1 MWAGIYSGWQ
11 SLVSTQPPP
20 GEEPSRDVPQLR
32 GPRLRVARDGADNA
46 VDAAPRTP
54 PQPQLAGN
62 YYFRLCCVLSSWG
75 HDTTLWYGGTGGR
88 DISAPAYLCPLAN
101 VCIICAGCP
110 GCAPGA
116 VRGPVLLLSIML
128 LDTLL
133 VTVTTPATLISNHD
147 TRNNAFHALHF
158 RVALSSRY
166 NYNLKNHLE

>member
-1 MWAGIYSGWQ
+1 M
-11 SLVSTQPPP
+11 
-20 GEEPSRDVPQLR
+20 
-32 GPRLRVARDGADNA
+32 
-46 VDAAPRTP
+46 TP
-54 PQPQLAGN
+54 E
-62 YYFRLCCVLSSWG
+62 
-75 HDTTLWYGGTGGR
+75 DGGTGGR
-88 DISAPAYLCPLAN
+88 DISAYLCPLAN
-101 VCIICAGCP
+101 VVCIICAGCP

-166 NYNLKNHLE
+166 NYNIKKITSNGLNGFNPGLINLTHSTDIFFS

>member
-1 MWAGIYSGWQ
+1 M
-11 SLVSTQPPP
+11 
-20 GEEPSRDVPQLR
+20 
-32 GPRLRVARDGADNA
+32 
-46 VDAAPRTP
+46 APE
-54 PQPQLAGN
+54 
-62 YYFRLCCVLSSWG
+62 
-75 HDTTLWYGGTGGR
+75 DGGTGGR

-101 VCIICAGCP
+101 VVCIICAGCP

-166 NYNLKNHLE
+166 NYNLKKSPGMD

>member
-1 MWAGIYSGWQ
+1 M
-11 SLVSTQPPP
+11 STQPPP
-20 GEEPSRDVPQLR
+20 GEEPSRDVPQRR

-46 VDAAPRTP
+46 VDAAPAPRHSYQGIITFVSAACCPVDGMTP
-54 PQPQLAGN
+54 HYDMEG
-62 YYFRLCCVLSSWG
+62 RE
-75 HDTTLWYGGTGGR
+75 GG
-88 DISAPAYLCPLAN
+88 ISLLLLTSVPWQML
-101 VCIICAGCP
+101 CIICAGCP

-166 NYNLKNHLE
+166 KYNLKNHLE